1 MAPITTASNDETH
14 AALLDQLDMQKL
26 PKPFRNPNWKPP
38 QRRNKNLKQILSEAQ
53 RAQQSIMNTQQN
65 SGATTP
71 QPVTDGEATTASLNP
86 NPAQGSQDLSRLVL
100 DKNAR
105 HANGGGLAVPS
116 NIITGPS
123 ITYTSIQAP
132 PSLKPKTKYCDITGL
147 PSRYIDPKT
156 GLQYYNAEIY
166 QIIKGL
172 NTAQVQE
179 YLAIRNANTVLKA
192 AEADGET
199 ITACSTRHREGQSYE
214 DADNITTS
222 SKHAFE
228 HVASRSGS
236 KSSAEASRVRRR
248 PRGFKKR
255 KTYRKLLESATSD
268 EPSTSAEPAYTK
280 SEDGELGGVSEDSQ
294 STTPKRAKTTSRANG
309 TSAPNA
315 ATRTGRKRGR
325 AELDQEA
332 ENSDPDREDELQGDA
347 SDRYD
352 EEAALELLNLHRQE
366 AYHDE
371 RHRRIME
378 ARRLSQIKQAAQ
390 VKQAEDTTPKSE
402 GRRGKSRKPRW
413 MTELEHADPDPEVDT
428 INNGPK
434 HSKRQ
439 SGMRET
445 GSLLGLRSTSHGAR
459 RWSDP
464 NVRR

>member
-86 NPAQGSQDLSRLVL
+86 NPAQGSQDLSR
-100 DKNAR
+100 
-105 HANGGGLAVPS
+105 
-116 NIITGPS
+116 
-123 ITYTSIQAP
+123 
-132 PSLKPKTKYCDITGL
+132 
-147 PSRYIDPKT
+147 
-156 GLQYYNAEIY
+156 
-166 QIIKGL
+166 
-172 NTAQVQE
+172 
-179 YLAIRNANTVLKA
+179 A